1 MASEVR
7 CEVDIESGDV
17 RRDGR
22 LERLPPRLLSL
33 VRFLIAHPH
42 EVISRDQL
50 IESVWGHLE
59 AASDDSV
66 NVAVSDLRRL
76 LGDTLRPHRII
87 ETVPRRGYRFL
98 GQGLEVVNLSA
109 ALAAPAQADPSAI
122 RADDPEPVE
131 LPAHGPA
138 PATGEGR
145 RGHRRIAWL
154 AWALAAAAIVALGG
168 WLWADR
174 ESAGPASVSSPA
186 PSISG
191 AIGPSLAV
199 LPFLDLSPSGDQRY
213 FADALVDRIIHM
225 LAQVQGLQVAARTS
239 SFAFRDGTATV
250 AEIGEALQVGTV
262 LEGSLVQDGERM
274 RVVAQLID
282 VESGMHLWSKTYDRD
297 VGELFVLQDEIAA
310 AVSRTLVDTLLPEQ
324 ALRQPRSRAAYDLT
338 TRARFAQDEDTLAGA
353 EAAQAFY
360 LQALEHDPDYVPALV
375 GLFEI
380 GGLLVGHRG
389 RVDEADLERA
399 LAALDRARS
408 LVPDDP
414 EVLRA
419 LAMNQRR
426 LGNREESL
434 SLFERALDGNPN
446 DAGTWVQRGDLLLFL
461 GRFDEALE
469 SIRQAQRLD
478 PLSHRIGRRLADAY
492 WAVGR
497 AEEALAQLR
506 DTLRQHPEVAAA
518 YGAMSS
524 YLIRLGRSA
533 EAMRYLQA
541 QRRLDPD
548 SPIRW
553 MRECEMYLQ
562 LGDDAAAE
570 TCADALAA
578 AHDSRLHELYLR
590 QAILGFRGEWEARHA
605 LMDELLDVAWRNDR
619 MIPAL
624 VADSYARQDCGRAL
638 EILEQRMPGLFASP
652 PEMAPSMSMASRVA
666 VRCLRREGRGAEAES
681 LLAAFAA
688 MTERL
693 RLQQGPELV
702 IGLEQAWVLAL
713 QGRNDAA
720 LEALTE
726 LVDKDWRFYWWQLD
740 AYPEFAGIVESEGF
754 ERLLDRLEAGVA
766 EQRRRYVQ
774 QRDAPLT
781 E

>member
-1 MASEVR
+1 MPSDPP
-7 CEVDIESGDV
+7 CIVDLESGDV
-17 RRDGR
+17 MRDGR
-22 LERLPPRLLSL
+22 IDRLPPRLLSL
-33 VRFLIAHPH
+33 LRFFVEHAR

-66 NVAVSDLRRL
+66 NVAVSDLRRA
-76 LGDTLRPHRII
+76 LGDSRRPHRII
-87 ETVPRRGYRFL
+87 ETVPRRGYRYR
-98 GQGLEVVNLSA
+98 GDGLALADLSQALSA
-109 ALAAPAQADPSAI
+109 APPGDPAEQSPAASPAVETPTHTADPESLPSASP
-122 RADDPEPVE
+122 RMRWPLVAGLLVVT
-131 LPAHGPA
+131 LG
-138 PATGEGR
+138 
-145 RGHRRIAWL
+145 IAMV
-154 AWALAAAAIVALGG
+154 AWHAVTSRTTQPPPAAAV
-168 WLWADR
+168 
-174 ESAGPASVSSPA
+174 A
-186 PSISG
+186 PSAKISLD
-191 AIGPSLAV
+191 PSIAV
-199 LPFLDLSPSGDQRY
+199 LPFLDLSQAGDQRH

-239 SFAFRDGTATV
+239 SFAFRDGTATID
-250 AEIGEALQVGTV
+250 EIGEALRVRAV
-262 LEGSLVQDGERM
+262 LEGSLMHDGERL

-282 VESGMHLWSKTYDRD
+282 VESGMHLWSKSYDREE
-297 VGELFVLQDEIAA
+297 GEFFALQDEIASE
-310 AVSRTLVDTLLPEQ
+310 VSRTLTDSLLPER

-338 TRARFAQDEDTLAGA
+338 TRARFARDEDTLASA
-353 EAAQAFY
+353 EAAQGFY

-389 RVDEADLERA
+389 RIDQAA
-399 LAALDRARS
+399 LARGLEALDRARS
-408 LVPDDP
+408 LAPDDP

-419 LAMNQRR
+419 LAMNERR
-426 LGNREESL
+426 LGNREQAL

-446 DAGTWVQRGDLLLFL
+446 DAGTWVHRGDLLLFL
-461 GRFDEALE
+461 GRFDEALD
-469 SIRQAQRLD
+469 SIRQAQRID

-497 AEEALAQLR
+497 AEEALAQLK

-562 LGDDAAAE
+562 LGDDFAAE
-570 TCADALAA
+570 TCTDALAA

-605 LMDELLDVAWRNDR
+605 LMDELLDLAWRNDR

-652 PEMAPSMSMASRVA
+652 PEVAPSLSMASRVA
-666 VRCLRREGRGAEAES
+666 VRCLRGEGRDAEAES

-702 IGLEQAWVLAL
+702 IGLEQAWVHAL
-713 QGRNDAA
+713 QGRDDAA
-720 LEALTE
+720 LEALTD
-726 LVDKDWRFYWWQLD
+726 LVDKGWRYYWWQLD
-740 AYPEFAGIVESEGF
+740 AYPEFAGIVESEDFG
-754 ERLLDRLEAGVA
+754 RLLDRLEAGVA
-766 EQRRRYVQ
+766 EQRRRYMQ
-774 QRDAPLT
+774 QRDAPLI